1 MNIKEPNKEYK
12 TKRNLVYSSY
22 HHVIFCPKYRRKCLV
37 DKVEKRLKEIL
48 FQVSKKYNFEIIE
61 IEVMPDHV
69 HLILSTDPSFGV
81 MKSIHRLKGVS
92 SNILRK
98 EFPHLLKMPC
108 LWTRSNFISSVGSVS
123 LEVVNNYITNQKG
136 K

>member
-1 MNIKEPNKEYK
+1 MNIKEPTKEYK
-12 TKRNLVYSSY
+12 SKRNLVYSSY
-22 HHVIFCPKYRRKCLV
+22 HHVIFCPKYRKRCLV
-37 DKVEKRLKEIL
+37 NKVEIRLKEIL
-48 FQVSKKYNFEIIE
+48 LQVSEKYNFEIIE
-61 IEVMPDHV
+61 LEIMSDHV

-81 MKSIHRLKGVS
+81 MKSIHKLKGTS
-92 SNILRK
+92 SSILRK

-123 LEVVNNYITNQKG
+123 LEVVKNYITNQKG